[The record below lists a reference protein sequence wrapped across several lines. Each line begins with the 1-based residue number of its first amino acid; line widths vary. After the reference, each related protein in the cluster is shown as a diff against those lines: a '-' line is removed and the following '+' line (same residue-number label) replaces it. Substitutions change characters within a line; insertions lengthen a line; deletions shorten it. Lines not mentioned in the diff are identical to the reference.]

1 MKKTF
6 LFVVLALL
14 LALSLVA
21 CGGGDSTEDSSSGT
35 GPSVSNGEA
44 LFAQTTIGSA
54 SAPGCITCHSLEAG
68 VTLVGPAQ
76 NDIGTRATGRVA
88 GVSGEDY
95 LRQSIVEPDVYI
107 VDGFSAGLMYQNYA
121 NELSDS
127 EIDDLVAYLLTLK

>member
-14 LALSLVA
+14 LALALVA
-21 CGGGDSTEDSSSGT
+21 CGGGDSSDEADSGT
-35 GPSVSNGEA
+35 GPSAANGEA
-44 LFAQTTIGSA
+44 LFAKTTIGSA

-76 NDIGTRATGRVA
+76 NDVGTRASGRVA
-88 GVSGEDY
+88 GLSATDY
-95 LRQSIVEPDVYI
+95 LRQSIVEPDTYL

-127 EIDDLVAYLLTLK
+127 